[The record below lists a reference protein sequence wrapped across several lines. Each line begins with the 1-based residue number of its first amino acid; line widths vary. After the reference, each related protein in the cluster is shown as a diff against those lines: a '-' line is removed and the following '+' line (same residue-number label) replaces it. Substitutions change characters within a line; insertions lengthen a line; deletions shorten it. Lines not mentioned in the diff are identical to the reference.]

1 MKAFIIYLPAREHSV
16 QHSAYM
22 LETLKSYGL
31 DAYLHEGVPGD
42 VAVKLAAKSKKTLYP
57 YSIKNRIIDDADLK
71 RLIRPKLY
79 EDFKKRYHYN
89 IVERQP
95 IGEDH
100 MGKLSRPGVVGCFY
114 SHYALWE
121 KCVELN
127 EPIMIFEDDVKF
139 YRGWNPIEFSG
150 VLILSLGK
158 SSFLTEPNKTYL
170 ENPTGIPRPL
180 PWKNFSMPGA
190 SGYALTP
197 DAALGLIKFY
207 KPYWYPAD
215 NAINQFITP
224 MYIHN
229 YIMGRNTLPEEG
241 NISMT
246 KSKDWSHA
254 METDI
259 VDDDYKEL
267 VITASTD
274 PDSEIDQ

>member
-1 MKAFIIYLPAREHSV
+1 MKAFIIYLPEREHSV

-22 LETLKSYGL
+22 LETLKSYKL
-31 DAYLHEGVPGD
+31 DAELFEGVPGD
-42 VAVKLAAKSKKTLYP
+42 LAVKLAAKSKKILYP
-57 YSIKNRIIDDADLK
+57 YSIKNRNINDEDLK
-71 RLIRPKLY
+71 RLIRPELY
-79 EDFKKRYHYN
+79 NEFKEKYHYT
-89 IVERQP
+89 IAERQR
-95 IGEDH
+95 IGEEH

-114 SHYALWE
+114 SHYALWQ
-121 KCVELN
+121 KCIDLN

-139 YRGWNPIEFSG
+139 YRGWNPISFTG

-170 ENPTGIPRPL
+170 ENPTGIPRAV

-190 SGYALTP
+190 SGYAITP
-197 DAALGLIKFY
+197 TAALGLVKFY

-215 NAINQFITP
+215 NAINQYITP

-246 KSKDWSHA
+246 KSKDWSKILKD
-254 METDI
+254 E
-259 VDDDYKEL
+259 VDDNDYTEL
-267 VITASTD
+267 VVTAST
-274 PDSEIDQ
+274 ERVK

>member
-1 MKAFIIYLPAREHSV
+1 MKAFIIYLPEREHSV
-16 QHSAYM
+16 AHSSYM

-31 DAYLHEGVPGD
+31 DAHLSEGVPGD
-42 VAVKLAAKSKKTLYP
+42 IAVKLAAKSKKTLYP
-57 YSIKNRIIDDADLK
+57 YSIKNRTIDDADLK
-71 RLIRPKLY
+71 RLIRPRMY
-79 EDFKKRYHYN
+79 QEFKKRYHYN
-89 IVERQP
+89 IIERQL

-100 MGKLSRPGVVGCFY
+100 VGKLSRPGVVGCFY

-139 YRGWNPIEFSG
+139 YRGWNPISFDG

-158 SSFLTEPNKTYL
+158 SSFLSDPYKTYL
-170 ENPTGIPRPL
+170 ENPTGIPQATL
-180 PWKNFSMPGA
+180 WKNFSMPGA

-224 MYIHN
+224 IHVHN

-246 KSKDWSHA
+246 KSKDWSRA
-254 METDI
+254 MNADI
-259 VDDDYKEL
+259 VDNDYKEL
-267 VITASTD
+267 IITASTD
-274 PDSEIDQ
+274 PDAEVDQ

>member
-1 MKAFIIYLPAREHSV
+1 MKAFVIYLPEREHSV

-31 DAYLHEGVPGD
+31 DAYLSEGVPGD

-57 YSIKNRIIDDADLK
+57 YSIKNRTIDDTDLK
-71 RLIRPKLY
+71 RLIRPSMYK
-79 EDFKKRYHYN
+79 EFKERYQYN
-89 IVERQP
+89 IVERQL
-95 IGEDH
+95 IGENH
-100 MGKLSRPGVVGCFY
+100 IGKLSRPGVVGCFY

-121 KCVELN
+121 KCVQLN

-139 YRGWNPIEFSG
+139 YRGWNPVAFDG

-158 SSFLTEPNKTYL
+158 SSFLSDPYKTYL
-170 ENPTGIPRPL
+170 ENPIGIPRAV

-207 KPYWYPAD
+207 RPYWYPAD
-215 NAINQFITP
+215 NAINQYITP

-241 NISMT
+241 NVSMT
-246 KSKDWSHA
+246 KSKDWNQIMKTA
-254 METDI
+254 TNEN
-259 VDDDYKEL
+259 DYKEL

-274 PDSEIDQ
+274 PGSGVDQ

>member
-1 MKAFIIYLPAREHSV
+1 
-16 QHSAYM
+16 M
-22 LETLKSYGL
+22 LKTLKSYGL
-31 DAYLHEGVPGD
+31 DVYLHEGTPGD
-42 VAVKLAAKSKKTLYP
+42 VAVKLAAKAQKTLYP
-57 YSIKNRIIDDADLK
+57 YSIKNRTIDDADLK

-79 EDFKKRYHYN
+79 EEFKQRYHYT
-89 IVERQP
+89 IVERQL
-95 IGEDH
+95 IGENH
-100 MGKLSRPGVVGCFY
+100 IGKLSRPGVVGCFY
-114 SHYALWE
+114 SHYSLWE
-121 KCVELN
+121 KCVELG

-139 YRGWNPIEFSG
+139 YRGWNPIEFTG

-158 SSFLTEPNKTYL
+158 SSFLSEPNKTYL
-170 ENPTGIPRPL
+170 ENPTGIPRPM

-241 NISMT
+241 NVSMT
-246 KSKDWSHA
+246 KSKDWSRA
-254 METDI
+254 MKTDI
-259 VDDDYKEL
+259 LEDDYKEL
-267 VITASTD
+267 IITASTD
-274 PDSEIDQ
+274 PNSEIDQ

>member
-42 VAVKLAAKSKKTLYP
+42 VAVKLAAKAKKTLYP
-57 YSIKNRIIDDADLK
+57 YSIKNRTIDDADLK
-71 RLIRPKLY
+71 RLIRPTMY
-79 EDFKKRYHYN
+79 QEFKKRYHYN
-89 IVERQP
+89 IIERQV
-95 IGEDH
+95 IGENH
-100 MGKLSRPGVVGCFY
+100 VGKLSRPGVVGCFY
-114 SHYALWE
+114 SHYTLWN

-139 YRGWNPIEFSG
+139 YRGWNPVKFEG

-158 SSFLTEPNKTYL
+158 SSFLTEPNKTFL
-170 ENPTGIPRPL
+170 ENPTGIPCPL
-180 PWKNFSMPGA
+180 PWRNFSMPGA

-229 YIMGRNTLPEEG
+229 YIMGRNLLPEEG

-246 KSKDWSHA
+246 KSKDWSHV
-254 METDI
+254 METNI

-274 PDSEIDQ
+274 PDIEVDQ